1 MFNFLGKL
9 YFQKKLQKNLQKK
22 HENKEQ
28 YSKNYETLKQFVL
41 SRNVENNITRLKE
54 TMNNSFDIEDR
65 YFKIAGTNIKAAIL
79 YIDNLIDENIVMEHV
94 LKPLIIESAF
104 VRNIVAE
111 GVIDFQNI
119 TDYMLSIGNVREVQS
134 FDEIVLGIMSGDTFL
149 CIEGYTKGLLITA
162 REYQGRTIGEPSVE
176 PSTGGPQEAFVE
188 ILKKNIGLIRRR
200 LRDPDL
206 SIEMYKIG
214 RRSKSDVAILYINGI
229 VDQDIVKEVRNR
241 IQSLDID
248 GPVTT
253 VQVGELISDRPNS
266 IFPLFQST
274 ERPDKIVSAL
284 SEARVAI
291 LMDGSPEAI
300 IVPVTLPILMQASDD
315 YFQNWIIA
323 SIIRISRYFAFFI
336 STILPAMYI
345 STTSFHPGMLPTTLA
360 LSIAVTRT
368 GVPFPA
374 VVEAIIMEF
383 VLELLQEASI
393 RLPKVIGE
401 TVSIVGGLVIGQAA
415 VQAGIVSPIMVIV
428 IAFTAVSSFVLPS
441 YSLCLATRVVRIP
454 FMILAVTFGS
464 FGISI
469 GLLWLLT
476 YLCSLKSFGIRY
488 MQPITPYRI
497 RDWKDTIIRTPIRS
511 HSKRPEFLNPEDT
524 QRQNLKKGRNSNE
537 N

>member
-1 MFNFLGKL
+1 MFSFLKKL
-9 YFQKKLQKNLQKK
+9 IPQKKQRAKK
-22 HENKEQ
+22 QYNENHRE
-28 YSKNYETLKQFVL
+28 LKQFVL
-41 SRNVENNITRLKE
+41 SRNVENNIARLKE
-54 TMNNSFDIEDR
+54 VMNNSFDIKDR
-65 YFKIAGTNIKAAIL
+65 HFKIAGTNVKAAIL
-79 YIDNLIDENIVMEHV
+79 YIDNLVDEDMVMEHI
-94 LKPLIIESAF
+94 LKPLIIESAY
-104 VRNIVAE
+104 VRSVVAE
-111 GVIDFQNI
+111 GRIDFPNI
-119 TDYMLSIGNVREVQS
+119 IDSMLSVGSLQEVQT

-162 REYQGRTIGEPSVE
+162 RGYQGRTIAEPSSE
-176 PSTGGPQEAFVE
+176 SSTRGPQEAFVE

-200 LRDPDL
+200 LRDPNL
-206 SIEMYKIG
+206 AIEVHKVG

-229 VDQDIVKEVRNR
+229 VNQNIVDEVRNR
-241 IQSLDID
+241 IQALDID

-253 VQVGELISDRPNS
+253 VQIGELISDRPNS

-291 LMDGSPEAI
+291 LMDGSPEAL

-315 YFQNWIIA
+315 YFENWIIA
-323 SIIRISRYFAFFI
+323 SVIRISRYVAFFT
-336 STILPAMYI
+336 SSILPALYI

-360 LSIAVTRT
+360 LSIAATRM

-374 VVEAIIMEF
+374 IVEAIIMEF

-415 VQAGIVSPIMVIV
+415 VEAGIVSPIMVII
-428 IAFTAVSSFVLPS
+428 IAFTAVSSFVLPN
-441 YSLCLATRVVRIP
+441 YSLGLATRVIRIP

-464 FGISI
+464 FGISV

-476 YLCSLKSFGIRY
+476 YLCSLKSFGVRY
-488 MQPITPYRI
+488 MQSLSPYRFK
-497 RDWKDTIIRTPIRS
+497 DWKDTIIRAPVQF
-511 HSKRPEFLNPEDT
+511 HSKRPEFLNPEDS
-524 QRQNLKKGRNSNE
+524 QRQNLGIRRNFNE